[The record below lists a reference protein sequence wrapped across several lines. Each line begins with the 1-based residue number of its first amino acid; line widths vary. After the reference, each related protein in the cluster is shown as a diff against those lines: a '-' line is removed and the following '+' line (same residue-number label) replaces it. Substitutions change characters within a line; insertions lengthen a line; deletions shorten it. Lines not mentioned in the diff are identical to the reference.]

1 MQTYHTLATAI
12 VLSAAGLA
20 IAQPVAIDTFG
31 PGNGYNA
38 AASHPI
44 RGFSSASGTYIS
56 NGYLFTA
63 ESGGTVAQI
72 VTAFEHLSGDNNYT
86 IEIRTGNAN
95 QVGSVVGRWEGVLG
109 GSAANPVISTIGA
122 SVLGSGEL
130 NVGQTYWILAIGQGS
145 ATGRWFQRETAVTST
160 YWAQSSNGFQWFLV
174 NSTQLRAMRIVL
186 EGAGQCYANCD
197 VSSAPPILN
206 VDDFTCFINTFAV
219 GQSLPH
225 AQQIGH
231 YANCD
236 GSSTAPVLNVDDFTC
251 FINQFAQG
259 CP

>member
-1 MQTYHTLATAI
+1 MQTHHTLATAI

-20 IAQPVAIDTFG
+20 LAQPVAIDTFG

-44 RGFSSASGTYIS
+44 RGFASASGGYTS

-63 ESGGTVAQI
+63 EASGPVAQI
-72 VTAFEHLSGDNNYT
+72 VTALEHLSGDNNFT
-86 IEIRTGNAN
+86 IEIRTGDAN
-95 QVGSVVGRWEGVLG
+95 QVGAAIGRWQGVLG
-109 GSAANPVISTIGA
+109 GSAANPVISTIGP
-122 SVLGSGEL
+122 SVIGPADL
-130 NVGQTYWILAIGQGS
+130 NAGQTYWILAIGEGS
-145 ATGRWFQRETAVTST
+145 ATGRWFQRETAATST
-160 YWAQSSNGFQWFLV
+160 YWAQSSNGIQWFLV

-186 EGAGQCYANCD
+186 EGAAQCYANCHG
-197 VSSAPPILN
+197 STAPPILN
-206 VDDFTCFINTFAV
+206 VDDFTCFINQFAAA
-219 GQSLPH
+219 QALPH
-225 AQQIGH
+225 EQQIGH

-236 GSSTAPVLNVDDFTC
+236 NSTTAPVLNVDDFTC